1 MDKFVYGWVWWKFK
15 TLFIKYRFLEVLY
28 WLSEINLIETNV
40 FFSSVFNI
48 MVFQSESLVLRI
60 KTVKNDIF
68 HLIQVWTVRYQSV
81 HSVDTVNRLTHIY
94 AQMCP
99 CQIPKIWKPLTW
111 TVHDGPEQIAD
122 TEYWPSKSS
131 VADESFIPCFLCFL
145 GLI

>member
-1 MDKFVYGWVWWKFK
+1 MSLMESLKR
-15 TLFIKYRFLEVLY
+15 LIKYRFLEVLY

-111 TVHDGPEQIAD
+111 TRANRRRGHRILTVKKLCCWWKLYTLFSLFSGFDL
-122 TEYWPSKSS
+122 
-131 VADESFIPCFLCFL
+131 DEF
-145 GLI
+145 